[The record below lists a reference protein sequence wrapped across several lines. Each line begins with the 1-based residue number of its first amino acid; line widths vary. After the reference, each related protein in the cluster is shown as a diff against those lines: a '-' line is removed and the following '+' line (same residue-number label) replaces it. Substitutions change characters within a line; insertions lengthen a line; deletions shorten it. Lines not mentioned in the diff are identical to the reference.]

1 MGELGTESIHAHL
14 MKLEKPYLMESI
26 RLKYIMEHM
35 LESFIYFPE
44 TTSEEKSQSSADSS
58 NSSDSDYSYFKMYA

>member
-1 MGELGTESIHAHL
+1 MGEQGTESIHAHL
-14 MKLEKPYLMESI
+14 MKLERTHQAESI

-44 TTSEEKSQSSADSS
+44 TTSEEEKSHADSS
-58 NSSDSDYSYFKMYA
+58 NSSHSDYSYFKMYA